1 VETIMRVAI
10 GGVLH
15 ESNSFSPLPTRLEDF
30 VVQRGD
36 DIVAWWQR
44 AHHEVGGF
52 IEGADKYGYDLVPLL
67 VASATPG
74 GKVMV
79 DTFETL
85 VGELTERLAAVRVD
99 GLLLAL
105 HGAMVCEA
113 YPDGDGDIVRRLREL
128 AGPELPIVVT
138 NDLHANVSE
147 QLIAHCDALVVYKTY
162 PHIDQRER
170 GLQAASIIA
179 RTIKGEISPVQAM
192 FKPLMLL
199 NIVRQ
204 NTNAEP
210 IKSVMAAVRDA
221 ENKPNVLSASLAEGY
236 QYADVYEMGPSV
248 VVVTDGDRTLAET
261 EARRL
266 SDLLWNQRD
275 NLSFDLPD
283 ASEAVRQAQAS
294 DRTPVIL
301 VDMGDNI
308 GGGSAGD
315 STFILSELLRQ
326 QVVGWL
332 VVLADPLAAQA
343 CTSAGIGSTVTLD
356 AGGKRD
362 NLHGSPVSITG
373 RVKSL
378 HDGRYIETEPRHGG
392 QRYRDQGITAVLEL
406 PAAVR
411 ENSSYVIL
419 TSRREPPFSLN
430 QLKSLGIQPEQQ
442 RIIVVKA
449 AVAFR
454 AAYEPI
460 AGTIIEV
467 DTGGLTAV
475 NPMHFTFRHVRQG
488 LWGLK

>member
-1 VETIMRVAI
+1 MRVAI

-30 VVQRGD
+30 AVQRGD
-36 DIVAWWQR
+36 DIMAWWQR

-74 GKVMV
+74 GKVTV
-79 DTFETL
+79 DTFEML
-85 VGELTERLAAVRVD
+85 VGELMERLAAVRVD

-113 YPDGDGDIVRRLREL
+113 YPDGDGEIVRRLREL
-128 AGPELPIVVT
+128 ARPDLPIVVT

-192 FKPLMLL
+192 FKPPMLL

-221 ENKPNVLSASLAEGY
+221 ENKPNVLAASLAEGY

-266 SDLLWNQRD
+266 ADLLWNRRD

-315 STFILSELLRQ
+315 SIFILSELLRQ

-343 CTSAGIGSTVTLD
+343 CINAGIGSTVTLD
-356 AGGKRD
+356 VGGKRD
-362 NLHGSPVSITG
+362 DLHGSPVSITG

-406 PAAVR
+406 PAAAR
-411 ENSSYVIL
+411 ENSSYVIV

-475 NPMHFTFRHVRQG
+475 NPLYFNFRHVRQG
-488 LWGLK
+488 LWGLE